1 MKSSKINKKSSDKK
15 GPGSIKSKSGSGM
28 SRMNRSGR
36 VAKATKS
43 KNAKSIF
50 S

>member
-1 MKSSKINKKSSDKK
+1 MKTSKLTKKPTQKK
-15 GPGSIKSKSGSGM
+15 GPTSIKSKASSGI

-43 KNAKSIF
+43 KNTKSIF